1 MAYVAEQVRSPAE
14 EFANYSWSS
23 RSIEY
28 HRGSAA
34 PSASASSLA
43 ATRTSWPGGW
53 PRRCAQSSSATRRFA
68 RRCWSAAARSTS
80 NRPHRRGGPLRV
92 RGAVL
97 PAHCGPARRGDHRR
111 PLGLLESDDTGYGGR
126 GLLGELKADP
136 GPVGRD
142 TLLRE
147 TDKLDAVTG
156 LGLPPG
162 LFADASEKS
171 CDRLIL
177 THTSPSVLALE
188 ELDWPAVHDGMVVD
202 LTG

>member
-1 MAYVAEQVRSPAE
+1 M
-14 EFANYSWSS
+14 
-23 RSIEY
+23 
-28 HRGSAA
+28 
-34 PSASASSLA
+34 
-43 ATRTSWPGGW
+43 
-53 PRRCAQSSSATRRFA
+53 
-68 RRCWSAAARSTS
+68 
-80 NRPHRRGGPLRV
+80 
-92 RGAVL
+92 
-97 PAHCGPARRGDHRR
+97 
-111 PLGLLESDDTGYGGR
+111 GL
-126 GLLGELKADP
+126 
-136 GPVGRD
+136 D